1 VSKFREAVNAAQTA
15 VDDAGVGNFKNKQL
29 HGFVPTEELPKSKL
43 AWKMLSS
50 ASSRLRRAVK
60 SSVSTNQ
67 FFVMFEVDE
76 GVVSP
81 SAILR
86 DGDRTKNMLITKKL
100 DPNYDMR
107 QESNNK
113 RPLSD
118 EDDEEAAAGLLQDGD
133 QVLYVTPNEL
143 RCSL

>member
-1 VSKFREAVNAAQTA
+1 
-15 VDDAGVGNFKNKQL
+15 
-29 HGFVPTEELPKSKL
+29 
-43 AWKMLSS
+43 
-50 ASSRLRRAVK
+50 
-60 SSVSTNQ
+60 
-67 FFVMFEVDE
+67 MFEVDE